1 MADLMDLI
9 KSQVSD
15 GMIDQLMG
23 QLGGVDKSQTKTAV
37 NSAMTTLIGAL
48 SRNASN
54 PQGANALA
62 SALDRDH
69 DGSILNDLAGF
80 LGGSPAVS
88 NTSMLN
94 GAGILNHVLGGK
106 QNGAIDMIA
115 KASGLDKSQTGQLLI
130 TLAPIIMGMLG
141 KVKKEN
147 NLNQG
152 SLSDL
157 LRGTTKQVVKQQPQN
172 RSLLES
178 ILDRDGDGSYMDDV
192 AQTGIKALFSRFF
205 KK

>member
-9 KSQVSD
+9 KSQVSE

-23 QLGGVDKSQTKTAV
+23 QLGGADKSQTKTAV
-37 NSAMTTLIGAL
+37 NTAMTTLIGAL

-54 PQGANALA
+54 PQGASALA

-69 DGSILNDLAGF
+69 DGSILDDVAGF
-80 LGGSPAVS
+80 LGGSLSS
-88 NTSMLN
+88 NNSSMLN

-115 KASGLDKSQTGQLLI
+115 KVSGLDKSKTGQLLI
-130 TLAPIIMGMLG
+130 TMAPIIMGMLG

-147 NLNQG
+147 NLDQS
-152 SLSDL
+152 SLSKL
-157 LRGTTKQVVKQQPQN
+157 LKGTTTQVVKQQPQSRN
-172 RSLLES
+172 LLES
-178 ILDRDGDGSYMDDV
+178 ILDRDGDGSYMDDI